1 MVRERSVHLAA
12 WLGRLPPARIRYQDR
27 ILVRIGGVVRASV
40 SAGYAVTAVKLDG
53 VTEYTG
59 VINDR
64 DIILVGIRWTHTHA
78 GAMVR
83 TRPRWNGVSGQL
95 FDRRLGLSRWDTS
108 RESAFVGVG
117 SWYAIGERKREHA

>member
-59 VINDR
+59 VSNDR
-64 DIILVGIRWTHTHA
+64 DIILVGIGGTTPTKVLWSVPDRA
-78 GAMVR
+78 GTVSVR
-83 TRPRWNGVSGQL
+83 SCSIEDLDFPGGTLRMKTRSL
-95 FDRRLGLSRWDTS
+95 
-108 RESAFVGVG
+108 A
-117 SWYAIGERKREHA
+117 